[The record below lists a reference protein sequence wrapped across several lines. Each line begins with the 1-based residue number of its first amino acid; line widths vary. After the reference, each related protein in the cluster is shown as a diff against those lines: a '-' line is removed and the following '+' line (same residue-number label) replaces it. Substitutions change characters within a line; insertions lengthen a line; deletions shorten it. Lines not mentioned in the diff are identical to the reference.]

1 MLRNVPGLLA
11 FYLTCS
17 ACLPASGIKGKI
29 LDPSGA
35 PVPGAQIAAVNR
47 VGVVAQTTA
56 AANGSFQL
64 DAPDTANTRDTRLVV
79 TAPGFAT
86 RTLALDQAA
95 SVQLEIAPRVDSVQV
110 IGSTIQR
117 VNSAPIL
124 APIQNYT
131 INEGSR
137 LVITNQATD
146 YDVP

>member
-29 LDPSGA
+29 IDPSGA

-47 VGVVAQTTA
+47 VCVEAPTPPPPNA
-56 AANGSFQL
+56 SFQL
-64 DAPDTANTRDTRLVV
+64 DAPDPANPRDTRLVV

-95 SVQLEIAPRVDSVQV
+95 SVQLEIAPRVDSVQG
-110 IGSTIQR
+110 IGSTTEIPA
-117 VNSAPIL
+117 SA
-124 APIQNYT
+124 Q
-131 INEGSR
+131 
-137 LVITNQATD
+137 
-146 YDVP
+146 